1 MEKQEDLNPTDRQLT
16 LDANRLLLPL
26 FLVST
31 APPSE
36 AKEPNL
42 QAGNV
47 RPSPFFSCS
56 DSGLLTN
63 DVDR

>member
-47 RPSPFFSCS
+47 RPFPFFSCS
-56 DSGLLTN
+56 DSDLLTK

>member
-42 QAGNV
+42 QA
-47 RPSPFFSCS
+47 
-56 DSGLLTN
+56 T
-63 DVDR
+63 